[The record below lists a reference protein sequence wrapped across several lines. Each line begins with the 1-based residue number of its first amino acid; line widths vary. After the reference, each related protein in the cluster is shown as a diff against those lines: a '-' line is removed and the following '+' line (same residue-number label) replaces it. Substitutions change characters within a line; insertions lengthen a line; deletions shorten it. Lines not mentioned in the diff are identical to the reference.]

1 MDECPAPTP
10 EINLPRMALAPPRPP
25 VCPPSF
31 QARGQERDDRAR
43 VPKTGFHGTG
53 QTKDPLKG
61 TRRLLAATA
70 LRRAHRMMLQN
81 PPRPLGAGGA
91 GRWRGASHLGSR
103 GSRPV
108 GTVRAETTEGTVC
121 AAHPG
126 SGAYR
131 SPAAPGSRLLLPLST
146 ERGERERKS
155 ERGSCSNPIPGAAA
169 AAAASATAGEVT

>member
-1 MDECPAPTP
+1 
-10 EINLPRMALAPPRPP
+10 
-25 VCPPSF
+25 
-31 QARGQERDDRAR
+31 
-43 VPKTGFHGTG
+43 
-53 QTKDPLKG
+53 
-61 TRRLLAATA
+61 
-70 LRRAHRMMLQN
+70 MMLQN

-103 GSRPV
+103 HGRPGGGTARAETPE
-108 GTVRAETTEGTVC
+108 GTVR

-131 SPAAPGSRLLLPLST
+131 PPVAPGCRLLLPPGT
-146 ERGERERKS
+146 ERGERERRSERRS